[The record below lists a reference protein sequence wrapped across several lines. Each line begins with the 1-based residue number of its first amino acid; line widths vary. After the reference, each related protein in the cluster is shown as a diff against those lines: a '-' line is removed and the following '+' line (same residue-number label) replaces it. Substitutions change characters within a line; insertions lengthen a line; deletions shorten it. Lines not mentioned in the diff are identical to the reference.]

1 MVSTSGSLTAEMF
14 YRPVEPEPVNTGVG
28 KVFRIFARRLRK
40 IKKEFS
46 MKIIVSIF
54 VGLSFFSSVLYSE
67 DRKDLVVYT
76 YDSFNSDWGPGPKIE
91 KAFENICDCD
101 VKFVT
106 AGDGAA
112 LLAKLRLEGNKTKA
126 DVVVGLDTNLLQAA
140 KESGLFSPHKLNIDL
155 DLPIVWRDDTFMP
168 FDWGYFSFVFDK
180 SKTKNIPKSFQELA
194 KSDLK
199 IAIQDPR
206 SSTPGLGL
214 VLWVEKIFDDES
226 KNYWR
231 ELADNIITVT
241 PGWSEA
247 YGLFIEGE
255 VDGVLSYTTS
265 PAYHIVA
272 ENDDTKVAAIFD
284 EGHLMQIEVGAI
296 LGKSKKKQLATN
308 FLAFM
313 TSSEAQSIIPT
324 TNWMYPA
331 KQPDIELPKAFNDRL
346 NEIKPIYLDSKTAS
360 SLKGSAIE
368 VWKRELRK

>member
-1 MVSTSGSLTAEMF
+1 
-14 YRPVEPEPVNTGVG
+14 
-28 KVFRIFARRLRK
+28 
-40 IKKEFS
+40 
-46 MKIIVSIF
+46 MKLIISIF
-54 VGLSFFSSVLYSE
+54 TGFLIFTSVLHSE
-67 DRKDLVVYT
+67 DRQNLVVYT

-91 KAFENICDCD
+91 KAFENICGCD
-101 VKFVT
+101 LKFVT

-140 KESGLFSPHKLNIDL
+140 KDAGLFSPHKLNISL
-155 DLPIVWRDDTFMP
+155 DLPIVWKDDTFMP

-180 SKTKNIPKSFQELA
+180 RKTENIPKSFEELA
-194 KSDLK
+194 NSDLK

-214 VLWVEKIFDDES
+214 VLWIEKLYDDDS
-226 KNYWR
+226 KTFWR
-231 ELADNIITVT
+231 QLADNVVTVT

-247 YGLFIEGE
+247 YGLFVEGE

-265 PAYHIVA
+265 PAYHKVV
-272 ENDDTKVAAIFD
+272 ENDNTKVAAIFD

-296 LGKSKKKQLATN
+296 LEKSEKKQLAAD

-313 TSSEAQSIIPT
+313 TSSEAQLIIPT
-324 TNWMYPA
+324 TNWMYPV
-331 KQPDIELPKAFNDRL
+331 KQPDTELPAAFKEGL
-346 NEIKPIYLDSKTAS
+346 SEIKPIYLDPNTAS
-360 SLKGSAIE
+360 SLKESAIE

>member
-1 MVSTSGSLTAEMF
+1 
-14 YRPVEPEPVNTGVG
+14 
-28 KVFRIFARRLRK
+28 
-40 IKKEFS
+40 
-46 MKIIVSIF
+46 MKLIISIF
-54 VGLSFFSSVLYSE
+54 TGLLLFTPVLHSE
-67 DRKDLVVYT
+67 DRQNLVVYT
-76 YDSFNSDWGPGPKIE
+76 YDSFNSDWGPGPQIE
-91 KAFENICDCD
+91 KSFENICDCD
-101 VKFVT
+101 LKFVT

-126 DVVVGLDTNLLQAA
+126 DVVVGLDTNLLKSARDSQ
-140 KESGLFSPHKLNIDL
+140 LFSPHKLNISL
-155 DLPIVWRDDTFMP
+155 DLPIAWKDDTFMP

-180 SKTKNIPKSFQELA
+180 GKTTNIPKSFEELA
-194 KSDLK
+194 NSDLK

-214 VLWVEKIFDDES
+214 VLWIEKLYNVES
-226 KNYWR
+226 KTFWR
-231 ELADNIITVT
+231 QLADNIITVT

-272 ENDDTKVAAIFD
+272 ENDNTKVAAIFD
-284 EGHLMQIEVGAI
+284 EGHLVQIEVGAI
-296 LGKSKKKQLATN
+296 LEKSQKKELAAE

-313 TSSEAQSIIPT
+313 TSSKAQSIIPT

-331 KQPDIELPKAFNDRL
+331 KQPDIELPAAFKKDL
-346 NEIKPIYLDSKTAS
+346 SLIKPIYLDPNTAS
-360 SLKGSAIE
+360 SLKDSAIE

>member
-1 MVSTSGSLTAEMF
+1 
-14 YRPVEPEPVNTGVG
+14 
-28 KVFRIFARRLRK
+28 VFFT
-40 IKKEFS
+40 
-46 MKIIVSIF
+46 
-54 VGLSFFSSVLYSE
+54 SVLHSE
-67 DRKDLVVYT
+67 VRQNLVVYT
-76 YDSFNSDWGPGPKIE
+76 YDSFNSDWGPGPQLE

-101 VKFVT
+101 LKFVT

-126 DVVVGLDTNLLQAA
+126 DVVVGLDTNLLKSA
-140 KESGLFSPHKLNIDL
+140 KDSGLFSPHNLNISL
-155 DLPIVWRDDTFMP
+155 DLPIAWRDETFMP

-180 SKTKNIPKSFQELA
+180 SKTTNIPKSFEELA

-214 VLWVEKIFDDES
+214 VLWIEKLYNNES
-226 KNYWR
+226 KTFWR
-231 ELADNIITVT
+231 QLADNVVTVT

-265 PAYHIVA
+265 PAYHKVA
-272 ENDDTKVAAIFD
+272 ENDNSKVAAIFD
-284 EGHLMQIEVGAI
+284 EGHLIQIEVGAI
-296 LGKSKKKQLATN
+296 LENSEKKQLAAD

-313 TSSEAQSIIPT
+313 TSSQAQSIIPT

-331 KQPDIELPKAFNDRL
+331 KQPDIELPAAFKEGL
-346 NEIKPIYLDSKTAS
+346 SEIEPIYLDPNTART
-360 SLKGSAIE
+360 LKDSAIE